1 MAKPTPGSRWDK
13 RRLVTLP
20 DLSDEPPDDA
30 ELAMEIARQRAKEVL
45 NVVNWQLSTLP
56 HQHALQVLWAA
67 TKRQKARQPEQETA
81 PG

>member
-1 MAKPTPGSRWDK
+1 M
-13 RRLVTLP
+13 V
-20 DLSDEPPDDA
+20 
-30 ELAMEIARQRAKEVL
+30 IARQRAKEVL

-67 TKRQKARQPEQETA
+67 IKRQKARQPEQETA

>member
-81 PG
+81 TS